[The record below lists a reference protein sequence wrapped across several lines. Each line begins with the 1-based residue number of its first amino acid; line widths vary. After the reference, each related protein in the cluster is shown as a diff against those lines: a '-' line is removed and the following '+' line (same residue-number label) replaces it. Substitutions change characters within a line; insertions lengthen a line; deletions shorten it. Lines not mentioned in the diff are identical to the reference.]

1 MRTENVAYS
10 RGGSHLNSVGN
21 YWFSKFLEDN
31 NFRLCIGGHKHTY
44 TCSRLMRDNPNNRM
58 KPFVYDP
65 DYSVDG
71 DIITYPAWYN
81 ALGDAKEH
89 LV

>member
-1 MRTENVAYS
+1 MQTENVAYS

-65 DYSVDG
+65 NYSVVNG
-71 DIITYPAWYN
+71 DPVYP
-81 ALGDAKEH
+81 
-89 LV
+89 